1 MRRGEE
7 ALTPPIDRLAI
18 QTRPSRFS
26 IMRQEWGKLL
36 FMHWPIDADVL
47 RPLVPKQLTIDTFEG
62 KAWIG
67 VVPFTMWG
75 IRPSFTPCIPGL
87 NAFHELN
94 VRTYVHYDGMPGV
107 WFFSLDA
114 NHKPA
119 VWTARNFFNLPY
131 YDATMELEQ
140 KDQTI
145 KYSSRRTR
153 ASGPPAEFR
162 ATWEIG
168 EPIEQTQP
176 SSLEFFLTER
186 YCLYATR
193 GEKLFRLRIFHPPW
207 PLRKARVAD
216 DFHSTMI
223 EALGIETP
231 KVAPLLNYAEALKV
245 DIWPLR
251 KL

>member
-1 MRRGEE
+1 M
-7 ALTPPIDRLAI
+7 DRLI
-18 QTRPSRFS
+18 IRTPPSRFP
-26 IMRQEWGKLL
+26 IMRQHWGKLL
-36 FMHWPIDADVL
+36 FMHWPVDADVL
-47 RPLVPKQLTIDTFEG
+47 RPLVPKQLTIDTFDG

-87 NAFHELN
+87 HAFHELN
-94 VRTYVHYDGMPGV
+94 VRTYVHYEGIPGV

-131 YDATMELEQ
+131 YNATMALEQ
-140 KDQTI
+140 NGESI
-145 KYSSRRTR
+145 KYSSIRTQTN
-153 ASGPPAEFR
+153 ATPAEFR

-168 EPIEQTQP
+168 EAIEETEP

-193 GEKLFRLRIFHPPW
+193 RDKLFRLRIFHPPW
-207 PLRKARVAD
+207 PLKKANVAAG
-216 DFHSTMI
+216 FHSTMI

-231 KVAPLLNYAEALKV
+231 KVAPVVNYAEALKV